1 MKTKRTYALMAA
13 MLMAAGCASGS
24 DASKTDDSSNTT
36 APAEDAYK
44 IGIIEY
50 ADHPALD
57 ATVEGFQDYMEE
69 NNVAVDIDF
78 KSAQGEQAN
87 CTTIAQTFVNDKVD
101 LIYAVA
107 TPAAQATAN
116 ATKDIPIVTS
126 AVTDL
131 ETADLVE
138 SNEKPGTNVT
148 GASDLNPIEA
158 QLNLLKQILPDAK
171 KIAIMYCNAE
181 ENSRFQAK
189 LAEEVCDKLGL
200 EYEEATVTETN
211 QIQQVVES
219 LAGKVDAIY
228 IPTDNMLAKA
238 MPTVTQAANDINLPC
253 IVGEEGM
260 VEQGGLATYGIDYY
274 ELGKMAGA
282 QVEAIL
288 KGESNPA
295 DMPVVFQTEDECALA
310 INSETAKKLGITFPE
325 DVTKD
330 AKDLAETTED

>member
-1 MKTKRTYALMAA
+1 MCIRKRRF
-13 MLMAAGCASGS
+13 
-24 DASKTDDSSNTT
+24 KTDDSSNTT

-138 SNEKPGTNVT
+138 SNE
-148 GASDLNPIEA
+148 
-158 QLNLLKQILPDAK
+158 NL
-171 KIAIMYCNAE
+171 
-181 ENSRFQAK
+181 
-189 LAEEVCDKLGL
+189 
-200 EYEEATVTETN
+200 
-211 QIQQVVES
+211 
-219 LAGKVDAIY
+219 
-228 IPTDNMLAKA
+228 
-238 MPTVTQAANDINLPC
+238 
-253 IVGEEGM
+253 
-260 VEQGGLATYGIDYY
+260 EQ
-274 ELGKMAGA
+274 M
-282 QVEAIL
+282 
-288 KGESNPA
+288 
-295 DMPVVFQTEDECALA
+295 
-310 INSETAKKLGITFPE
+310 
-325 DVTKD
+325 
-330 AKDLAETTED
+330 

>member
-1 MKTKRTYALMAA
+1 MKRTFALMAA
-13 MLMAAGCASGS
+13 MMMAAGCASGNS
-24 DASKTDDSSNTT
+24 SSDSGTGDASSGSDD
-36 APAEDAYK
+36 AVYK

-57 ATVEGFQDYMEE
+57 ASVKGFEDYMEE
-69 NNVAVDIDF
+69 NNVGVDIDF

-116 ATKDIPIVTS
+116 ATKEIPIVTS

-138 SNEKPGTNVT
+138 SNEKPNTNVT

-158 QLNLLKQILPDAK
+158 QMDLLKQILPDAK
-171 KIAIMYCNAE
+171 KVAIMYCNAE

-189 LAEEVCDKLGL
+189 KAEEVLDKLGIQ
-200 EYEEATVTETN
+200 YEEATVTETN

-219 LAGKVDAIY
+219 LNGKVDAIY

-274 ELGKMAGA
+274 QLGRMAA
-282 QVEAIL
+282 EQAEAIL
-288 KGESNPA
+288 KGEKKPQ
-295 DMPVVFQTEDECALA
+295 DTPVVFQTADECTLA

-325 DVTKD
+325 EIAKD
-330 AKDLAETTED
+330 AKDLAEGAED

>member
-1 MKTKRTYALMAA
+1 M
-13 MLMAAGCASGS
+13 MAAGCASGNS
-24 DASKTDDSSNTT
+24 SSDSGTGDASSGSDD
-36 APAEDAYK
+36 AVYK

-57 ATVEGFQDYMEE
+57 ASVKGFEDYMEE
-69 NNVAVDIDF
+69 NNVGVDIDF

-116 ATKDIPIVTS
+116 ATKEIPIVTS

-138 SNEKPGTNVT
+138 SNEKPNTNVT

-158 QLNLLKQILPDAK
+158 QMDLLKQILPDAK
-171 KIAIMYCNAE
+171 KVAIMYCNAE

-189 LAEEVCDKLGL
+189 KAEEVLDKLGIQ
-200 EYEEATVTETN
+200 YEEATVTETN

-219 LAGKVDAIY
+219 LNGKVDAIY

-274 ELGKMAGA
+274 QLGRMAA
-282 QVEAIL
+282 EQAEAIL
-288 KGESNPA
+288 KGEKKPQ
-295 DMPVVFQTEDECALA
+295 DTPVVFQTADECTLA

-325 DVTKD
+325 EIAKD
-330 AKDLAETTED
+330 AKDLAEGAED

>member
-1 MKTKRTYALMAA
+1 MAA
-13 MLMAAGCASGS
+13 MMMAAGCASGNS
-24 DASKTDDSSNTT
+24 SSDSGTGDASSGSDD
-36 APAEDAYK
+36 AVYK

-57 ATVEGFQDYMEE
+57 ASVKGFEDYMEE
-69 NNVAVDIDF
+69 NNVGVDIDF

-116 ATKDIPIVTS
+116 ATKEIPIVTS

-138 SNEKPGTNVT
+138 SNEKPNTNVT

-158 QLNLLKQILPDAK
+158 QMDLLKQILPDAK
-171 KIAIMYCNAE
+171 KVAIMYCNAE

-189 LAEEVCDKLGL
+189 KAEEVLDKLGIQ
-200 EYEEATVTETN
+200 YEEATVTETN

-219 LAGKVDAIY
+219 LNGKVDAIY

-274 ELGKMAGA
+274 QLGRMAA
-282 QVEAIL
+282 EQAEAIL
-288 KGESNPA
+288 KGEKKPQ
-295 DMPVVFQTEDECALA
+295 DTPVVFQTADECTLA

-325 DVTKD
+325 EIAKD
-330 AKDLAETTED
+330 AKDLAEGAED